1 VAAEQP
7 IPSIRKRRLTIG
19 ANVLAQV
26 VIAVILF
33 GMVNW
38 LAARHHHRFD
48 WTRSRYYQLAEK
60 TKQVLAALPEPL
72 DVVVF
77 IPAASEV
84 EYIQKV
90 LQDVRDLLREF
101 QTHGR
106 DKLRVEYVDPQRDLA
121 RARALVEKYKLDSP
135 DVVIFAAGDRHKYV
149 RLDEMVELESTGFG
163 PMGGGQRVRAFK
175 GEGQFLAA
183 IQNVTAGTPPKV
195 YFLTGHG
202 ERDPQDFDRQRG
214 YSTLAQYIKRDNIVV
229 ESWNLLEKQSLPTD
243 AAALIIAGPRTPFS
257 KGEAAELDKYLK
269 NRGRAL
275 FLLDAR
281 REVGLRALLEDW
293 GVQLGDDLVV
303 ASGGRLLG
311 TELMLVEA
319 IGAQYAAHP
328 VVAKLERVNTIF
340 PYARTVRRRA
350 ATGAAAAPDAP
361 QVTELV
367 RTPAAFWAETNP
379 DPEAIEFNPGADER
393 GPLPLA
399 VAVET
404 SRPAGVDLTLG
415 PTRLVVV
422 GTSAFVENSILAGAP
437 GNLDFFM
444 NALNW
449 LLQREAMLAVAPK
462 VPQEFSLSMTPN
474 QTRAVY
480 FLTIGGM
487 PLAVALVGLTVW
499 MRRRK

>member
-1 VAAEQP
+1 MADEQSL
-7 IPSIRKRRLTIG
+7 PSIRQRRLVIS
-19 ANVLAQV
+19 ANVAAQIL
-26 VIAVILF
+26 IAVALF

-38 LAARHHHRFD
+38 LASRHHHRFD
-48 WTRSRYYQLAEK
+48 WTQSRYYQLADK
-60 TKQVLAALPEPL
+60 TKQALAALSQPL

-101 QTHGR
+101 QTYGG

-163 PMGGGQRVRAFK
+163 PMGGGQRVKAFK
-175 GEGQFLAA
+175 GEGEFLAA
-183 IQNVTAGTPPKV
+183 IQNVTGGTPPKV

-202 ERDPQDFDRQRG
+202 ERDPQDFDRQQG
-214 YSTLAQYIKRDNIVV
+214 YSTLAQYIKRDNIVIA
-229 ESWNLLEKQSLPTD
+229 SWNLLEQQRMPED
-243 AAALIIAGPRTPFS
+243 AAAIIIAGPRTPFS
-257 KGEAAELDKYLK
+257 KGETAELDKYLK
-269 NRGRAL
+269 NRGRVL
-275 FLLDAR
+275 LLLDAR
-281 REVGLRALLEDW
+281 KDVGLQPLLEQW
-293 GVQLGDDLVV
+293 GVQLGQDLVV

-319 IGAQYAAHP
+319 IGAEYAAHP
-328 VVAKLERVNTIF
+328 VVAKLDRINTVF
-340 PYARTVRRRA
+340 PYARTVRRWPRDGQP
-350 ATGAAAAPDAP
+350 ATPDAP

-367 RTPAAFWAETNP
+367 RTPPAFWAETNP
-379 DPEAIEFNPGADER
+379 DPEALEFNAGSDER
-393 GPLPLA
+393 GPLSLA

-415 PTRLVVV
+415 TTRLVVV
-422 GTSAFVENSILAGAP
+422 GTSAFVDNSTLPGAP

-449 LLQREAMLAVAPK
+449 LLQRDQLLAVAPK

-487 PLAVALVGLTVW
+487 PLVVAIVGLTVW
-499 MRRRK
+499 ARRRK